1 MQWSDAFVG
10 AVSVA
15 IGLWALGS
23 SVFNWESSY
32 RLSKARWFEKRYGR
46 GGARMFYAV
55 LGILM
60 LVLGIAIAAGF
71 GPNRGDREQADLPKF
86 ESSVSDQT

>member
-1 MQWSDAFVG
+1 MQWTDVFVG

-23 SVFNWESSY
+23 SIFNWESAY
-32 RLSKARWFEKRYGR
+32 RLAKARWFEKRYGR
-46 GGARMFYAV
+46 RGARTFYAV

-60 LVLGIAIAAGF
+60 LVLGVAIAAGF
-71 GPNRGDREQADLPKF
+71 GPNRLDREQTNLRPV
-86 ESSVSDQT
+86 ESIHLSG